1 MLFYTSTQIQICK
14 LLILMYVSSLL
25 TGPTGLKRSEMVG
38 SQRGKKT
45 TRNVVIRNSC
55 RFHMDIFI
63 FGS

>member
-1 MLFYTSTQIQICK
+1 
-14 LLILMYVSSLL
+14 MYVSSLL
-25 TGPTGLKRSEMVG
+25 TGATGLKRSEMVG